1 MSLAFLT
8 PDAAPSRELR
18 ARSPM
23 ERAAVAAGAR
33 IARAEGWNV
42 ANAYSEPSVEW
53 GRLTKTVGFVDR
65 SSLAKLE
72 LQAEP
77 AALARIVAKASAA
90 LALDPDGASASATLA
105 LDADGTSPAGA
116 GLVLEPGRAGRCA
129 SASASGDGTWW
140 CPVTPARV
148 LVLSEPLDA
157 AAVRAAVARAAA
169 EEPGTVSVLDVT
181 CGLAALSLI
190 GPQARELLAR
200 FCALDVRPALAPAR
214 AFRPGSVARTPGYV
228 LVQREDSLLALVG
241 WALGE
246 YLWEVVADAAAAL
259 GGGPVGAEALAHHL
273 ARDAE
278 PADA

>member
-42 ANAYSEPSVEW
+42 TNAYSEPSVEW

-77 AALARIVAKASAA
+77 AALARIVAQASAA
-90 LALDPDGASASATLA
+90 LA

-169 EEPGTVSVLDVT
+169 AEPGTVSVLDVT